1 MTEEEKD
8 PKVIKLPPE
17 KYDYSAWASKNSC
30 KPIRPENRKGKK
42 K

>member
-8 PKVIKLPPE
+8 FKVIKLPPE
-17 KYDYSAWASKNSC
+17 EYDYYDRPDDW